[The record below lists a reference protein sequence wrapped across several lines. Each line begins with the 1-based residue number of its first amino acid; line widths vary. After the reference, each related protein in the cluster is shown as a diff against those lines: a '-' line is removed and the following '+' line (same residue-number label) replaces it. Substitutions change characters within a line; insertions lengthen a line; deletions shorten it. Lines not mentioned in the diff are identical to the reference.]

1 MSTISICSWNVN
13 GLRAT
18 IKGGF
23 LQSWLESSQPDVIGF
38 QEVKATPEQ
47 VPDEPWTALGYR
59 SWWHPAERAGY
70 SGAIL
75 LSKQEPL
82 EVRIGLGIEQFDAEG
97 RVIQADYPEYT
108 VITSYFPNAGRG
120 IERMAY
126 KLDFYAAFLD
136 HVNRLRDQGRKLIF
150 MGDFNVA
157 HNEIDLARPEE
168 ALKGTGF
175 LPQEREWISKYI
187 ENGYVDTFR
196 ALHPDEREAYSYWDA
211 WRDRRARNIGWRID
225 YVMVDRELMP
235 KVKQA
240 FIRADV
246 MGSDHCPVGIELEV
260 GG

>member
-175 LPQEREWISKYI
+175 LPQERDWISKYL

-196 ALHPDEREAYSYWDA
+196 ALHPDERDAYSYWDA

-246 MGSDHCPVGIELEV
+246 MGSDHCPVGIGLEV
-260 GG
+260 E

>member
-196 ALHPDEREAYSYWDA
+196 ALHPDERDAYSYWDA

-260 GG
+260 E

>member
-1 MSTISICSWNVN
+1 MSTITICSWNVN

-23 LQSWLESSQPDVIGF
+23 LQSWLETSQPDVIGF

-126 KLDFYAAFLD
+126 KLEFYGAFLE

-196 ALHPDEREAYSYWDA
+196 ALHPDERDAYSYWDA

-225 YVMVDRELMP
+225 YVMVDGELMS
-235 KVKQA
+235 KVKRA

-260 GG
+260 D

>member
-1 MSTISICSWNVN
+1 
-13 GLRAT
+13 
-18 IKGGF
+18 
-23 LQSWLESSQPDVIGF
+23 
-38 QEVKATPEQ
+38 
-47 VPDEPWTALGYR
+47 
-59 SWWHPAERAGY
+59 
-70 SGAIL
+70 
-75 LSKQEPL
+75 
-82 EVRIGLGIEQFDAEG
+82 
-97 RVIQADYPEYT
+97 
-108 VITSYFPNAGRG
+108 
-120 IERMAY
+120 MAY
-126 KLDFYAAFLD
+126 KLDFYGAFLD
-136 HVNRLRDQGRKLIF
+136 HLNRLRDQGRKLIF

-196 ALHPDEREAYSYWDA
+196 ALHPDERDAYSYWDA

-260 GG
+260 E

>member
-23 LQSWLESSQPDVIGF
+23 LQSWLETSQPDVIGF

-126 KLDFYAAFLD
+126 KLEFYGAFLE

-196 ALHPDEREAYSYWDA
+196 ALHPDERDAYSYWDA

-225 YVMVDRELMP
+225 YVMVDGELMS
-235 KVKQA
+235 KVKRA

-260 GG
+260 D

>member
-1 MSTISICSWNVN
+1 MSTITICSWNVN

-23 LQSWLESSQPDVIGF
+23 LQSWLEMSQPDVIGF
-38 QEVKATPEQ
+38 QEVKATPDQ

-70 SGAIL
+70 SGALL

-97 RVIQADYPEYT
+97 RVIQADFPEYT

-126 KLDFYAAFLD
+126 KLDFYAAFLE
-136 HVNRLRDQGRKLIF
+136 HLNHLRDQGRHVVF

-157 HNEIDLARPEE
+157 HNEIDLARPDE

-175 LPQEREWISKYI
+175 LPQEREWISRII
-187 ENGYVDTFR
+187 ENGYADTFR
-196 ALHPDEREAYSYWDA
+196 TLHPDERDAYSYWDA
-211 WRDRRARNIGWRID
+211 WRDRRVRNIGWRID
-225 YVMVDRELMP
+225 YVMVSGELLP
-235 KVKQA
+235 RVRRA
-240 FIRADV
+240 FIQSEV

-260 GG
+260 G